1 MKHLNI
7 EVHESR
13 DNVNLDVS
21 SGEAALPSNILHAT
35 AIPETPIKALSWVYK
50 IEKFV
55 IFFLRW
61 GAVLLSLALGL
72 LMAAQVLM
80 RYVLHSPFLGIE
92 ELAPMLGLWIYF
104 LGISNATR
112 ERDHITGGILTL
124 VFTNKKLIC
133 SIRIIGTILCI
144 IATIVFGYYA
154 QKHAWFNMSIGRK
167 SPYMGFSK
175 GFWDFS
181 MVVGFILTG
190 FYFILQVIAEL
201 RQFVTIPKTKENLQ

>member
-1 MKHLNI
+1 MKHLDI
-7 EVHESR
+7 EVHESK
-13 DNVNLDVS
+13 DGVNLDVS
-21 SGEAALPSNILHAT
+21 SGEAALPSTILHAT
-35 AIPETPIKALSWVYK
+35 AIPENPIKALSWVYK
-50 IEKFV
+50 IEKYIV
-55 IFFLRW
+55 LLLRW
-61 GAVLLSLALGL
+61 CAVLLSLALGF

-92 ELAPMLGLWIYF
+92 ELAPMLGLWVYF
-104 LGISNATR
+104 LGIANATR

-124 VFTNKKLIC
+124 VFKNKKFIC
-133 SIRIIGTILCI
+133 FIRIFGTVLCI

-190 FYFILQVIAEL
+190 FYFILQLIAEL
-201 RQFVTIPKTKENLQ
+201 RQFVTISKTKGDLQ